1 MASKNLV
8 VYGIYSHRS
17 QAEAGVDRLIGA
29 GFRKEDIS
37 VLMQD
42 NTGTKDFAHEKDTK
56 APEGTTAGVIAGG
69 AIGGAFGL
77 LVGLGAIVIPGLG
90 PLLVAGPIIAA
101 LTGVGS
107 GGIVGGIIGA
117 LVGMG
122 IPEYEAKRYEGH
134 VRSGGI
140 LASVHCDSR
149 EWVTKA
155 KDVLKHTGAD
165 DISSSSEAKAD
176 FAASDRPYSATEP
189 RQPTSPLGTL
199 TSEPPRESTP
209 AVADIPVHPP
219 SDRTPV
225 SAPVQASA
233 PAQVRMVP
241 LTVPLS
247 EEADFRHHFQGS
259 AGLSGTDYAAYAP
272 AYRYGYHAAS
282 DPRFRGRSFDE
293 IEPELRSDYARHYP
307 GDAWDRVKDSVRYG
321 WSKVSQHV

>member
-1 MASKNLV
+1 MTGKNMV

-17 QAEAGVDRLIGA
+17 QAEAGVDRLISA

-42 NTGTKDFAHEKDTK
+42 NSGTKDFAHEKDTK

-69 AIGGAFGL
+69 ALGGAFGL
-77 LVGLGAIVIPGLG
+77 VVGLGAVVIPGLG
-90 PLLVAGPIIAA
+90 PLLAAGPIIAA
-101 LTGVGS
+101 LTGIGS

-149 EWVTKA
+149 EWVAKA

-165 DISSSSEAKAD
+165 DISSTSEARAD
-176 FAASDRPYSATEP
+176 FASSDRPYSATEP
-189 RQPTSPLGTL
+189 RQSTSPLGAL
-199 TSEPPRESTP
+199 RSEPVR
-209 AVADIPVHPP
+209 
-219 SDRTPV
+219 
-225 SAPVQASA
+225 ASA
-233 PAQVRMVP
+233 PATEEIPVRHSVAPAAAAASTATAPAPAKTVLM
-241 LTVPLS
+241 TVPMAD
-247 EEADFRHHFQGS
+247 EADFRQHFQNG

-272 AYRYGYHAAS
+272 AYRYGYHAAN
-282 DPRFRGRSFDE
+282 DARFHGRSFDE
-293 IEPELRSDYARHYP
+293 AEPDLRADYARHYP

-321 WSKVSQHV
+321 WSKIHRPV

>member
-1 MASKNLV
+1 MAAKNLV

-77 LVGLGAIVIPGLG
+77 LVGLGAIIIPGLG

-134 VRSGGI
+134 VKSGGI

-149 EWVTKA
+149 EWVSKA
-155 KDVLKHTGAD
+155 KDVLKRTGAD

-189 RQPTSPLGTL
+189 RQPTSPLGAL
-199 TSEPPRESTP
+199 TSEQPRPSTP
-209 AVADIPVHPP
+209 VAADIPVHPP
-219 SDRTPV
+219 SDRPPV
-225 SAPVQASA
+225 PVPSQASA
-233 PAQVRMVP
+233 PARVRIIP

-282 DPRFRGRSFDE
+282 DPRFQGRSFDE
-293 IEPELRSDYARHYP
+293 VEPELRSDYARHYP
-307 GDAWDRVKDSVRYG
+307 GETWDRVKDSVRYG
-321 WSKVSQHV
+321 WSKVTQHA